1 MKSNDVK
8 NATLGLII
16 LTFVSKVL
24 GFVREIAIS
33 YMYGASAMS
42 DAYSMANSIA
52 VLVVTGLAMGV
63 MTAYIPESM
72 LITEQNK
79 KNEFTSNL
87 INFMLVVFGLISIFC
102 ILFVKPI
109 VTVLGSGF
117 SDKTK
122 TYTEILLSFVLLASI
137 CIFIIYIISGFLN
150 IHNNFYYNG
159 VQLII
164 TNSII
169 IIAVIFSEENP
180 VKLGIGYLT
189 AYIVPLILGAFLMK
203 YYKFSYMK
211 KLDLKDKHLKNV
223 CAVSIIAFLGT
234 NVVKLNVML
243 DRVFASS
250 LQEGA
255 VAAINYAFTLTSIVP
270 EVFALSMITVLYP
283 ELSELFVKNEFKLFG
298 KKVTKLLAQT
308 TIILIPVM
316 VIFLAEGDWIVRF
329 LFERGAF
336 DETATD
342 LTVQVLRGYS
352 IGMLPIGISF
362 ILCKVFFARKE
373 EMIPTICFGISI
385 VLNFLFDAVTA
396 GQTLIE
402 LTSFTTISIAVATI
416 AMFIILVK
424 KQAISEVG
432 RMANTFFKSIFSGV
446 VMAVLIG
453 IMRKY
458 CMYVFLKN
466 GTMIRFLVLA
476 AVTLVAGLAYLLI
489 MFILREET
497 LLNEV
502 DRIKIKFTK
511 QVKR

>member
-1 MKSNDVK
+1 MKKSYLK

-16 LTFVSKVL
+16 LTFVSKIL
-24 GFVREIAIS
+24 GFVREVVIS

-52 VLVVTGLAMGV
+52 VLIVTGLAMGI

-72 LITEQNK
+72 LIVEQNK

-87 INFMLVVFGLISIFC
+87 FNFVIVVFGAISIFC
-102 ILFVKPI
+102 ILFAKPI
-109 VTVLGSGF
+109 VAVLGAGF
-117 SDKTK
+117 SSETK
-122 TYTEILLSFVLLASI
+122 AYTEILLRFVLLASI
-137 CIFIIYIISGFLN
+137 CIFIIYIMSGFLN

-159 VQLII
+159 IQLII

-169 IIAVIFSEENP
+169 IIAVIFSKGNP
-180 VKLGIGYLT
+180 MSLGMGYLI

-203 YYKFSYMK
+203 HYKYRHMS

-223 CAVSIIAFLGT
+223 CVVSIIAFLGT

-283 ELSELFVKNEFKLFG
+283 ELSELFVKNEQELFG

-308 TIILIPVM
+308 TIILIPVT

-329 LFERGAF
+329 LFQRGAF
-336 DETATD
+336 DEQATN

-373 EMIPTICFGISI
+373 EMIPTICLGISI
-385 VLNFLFDAVTA
+385 ILNFLFDAATA
-396 GQTLIE
+396 GQSLIG
-402 LTSFTTISIAVATI
+402 LTSFTTVSITLATVG
-416 AMFIILVK
+416 MFIILVK
-424 KQAISEVG
+424 KRAISTVN
-432 RMANTFFKSIFSGV
+432 RITVTFSKSILSGI
-446 VMAVLIG
+446 VMGLLIG
-453 IMRKY
+453 VMRKY
-458 CMYVFLKN
+458 SMLLFLQN
-466 GTMIRFLVLA
+466 GTVVRFLILA
-476 AVTLVAGLAYLLI
+476 VVTLIAGLAYLFI

-497 LLNEV
+497 LLNEI
-502 DRIKIKFTK
+502 DRIKTKFTK